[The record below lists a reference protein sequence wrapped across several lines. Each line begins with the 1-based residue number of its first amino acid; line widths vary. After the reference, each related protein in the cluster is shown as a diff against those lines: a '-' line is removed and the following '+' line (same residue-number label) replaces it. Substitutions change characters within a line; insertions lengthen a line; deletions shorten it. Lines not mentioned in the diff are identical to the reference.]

1 MYLKRKFTF
10 DIASL
15 IPYINWTY
23 FFHAWQVKNQEEQQ
37 RLQQEATTLLQQKGR
52 KYHAHALLMIADANS
67 DGDNLI
73 IHGTT
78 LPLLRQQ
85 HHDEGSPCL
94 CLADYVRPAEQGIP
108 DTVGVF
114 ATTTDAAMVH
124 DYRNDEYMQMMM
136 QLLADRLAEAAAERL
151 HQMVRTTL
159 WGYAPNESLS
169 ISDLHQEKFQGIRP
183 AVGYP
188 SLPDTGVNF
197 IINELLGLDE
207 IGIRLTENGAMMP
220 HASVTGL
227 MIAHLKARYF
237 SIGNITEEQMADY
250 ALRRGME
257 MEEARKFLQPLLTQ

>member
-15 IPYINWTY
+15 VPYINWIY
-23 FFHAWQVKNQEEQQ
+23 FFHAWQVKGPTEQQ
-37 RLQQEATTLLQQKGR
+37 RLRQEAMTLLQREGGN
-52 KYHAHALLMIADANS
+52 YHTHALLMIADANS
-67 DGDNLI
+67 DGDNLV

-85 HHDEGSPCL
+85 HHETGSPCL
-94 CLADYVRPAEQGIP
+94 CLADYVRPIEKGIP

-124 DYRNDEYMQMMM
+124 DYHDDDYLQMMM
-136 QLLADRLAEAAAERL
+136 QLLADRLAEATAERL
-151 HQMVRTTL
+151 HQMVRTDL

-169 ISDLHQEKFQGIRP
+169 ISELHQEKFQGIRP

-188 SLPDTGVNF
+188 SMPDTGVNF
-197 IINELLGLDE
+197 IINKLLGLEE

-227 MIAHLKARYF
+227 MIAHPKARYF

-250 ALRRGME
+250 ARRRGITT
-257 MEEARKFLQPLLTQ
+257 EEARKFLQPLLAN